1 MASYPVEFDEHAGFA
16 LLVAV
21 GAVGESG
28 TILQHGAVELAG
40 AFGVVAHLPAVLL
53 DEVLVWD
60 AGVVAHH
67 LLRVIIGCGKTEEDR
82 RDVKFSLLFLNP
94 VVPVGLIALT

>member
-1 MASYPVEFDEHAGFA
+1 MASYPIEFDEDAGFA
-16 LLVAV
+16 VPVAV
-21 GAVGESG
+21 GGVAESG

-60 AGVVAHH
+60 AGIIAHH
-67 LLRVIIGCGKTEEDR
+67 LLRVIIGCGKTEEHFFNVPPS
-82 RDVKFSLLFLNP
+82 DVT
-94 VVPVGLIALT
+94 VVGLLAIT